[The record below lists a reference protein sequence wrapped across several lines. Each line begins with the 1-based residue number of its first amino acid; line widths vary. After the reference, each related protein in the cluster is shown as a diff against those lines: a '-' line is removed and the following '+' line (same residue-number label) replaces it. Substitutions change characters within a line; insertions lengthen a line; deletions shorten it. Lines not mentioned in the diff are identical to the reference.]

1 MHTNRKT
8 VLLVPQYKVPRPA
21 RPVERKDTYQQRAP
35 FQKKSCFVSS
45 VIHQNCTTHLLVS
58 RNKNRIK
65 RKNKEKIRVKRKTLL
80 NPQNPK
86 REEPLLKKNGKEI
99 SQSCEE
105 IAPHP

>member
-1 MHTNRKT
+1 MHTNKRT
-8 VLLVPQYKVPRPA
+8 VTLVPQYKVPRPA
-21 RPVERKDTYQQRAP
+21 GPAERKDTCQQGAP
-35 FQKKSCFVSS
+35 FPKKNCFVSS
-45 VIHQNCTTHLLVS
+45 VIHQNRTTHPLVS

-86 REEPLLKKNGKEI
+86 REEPLPKKSKNEI

-105 IAPHP
+105 TAPHP